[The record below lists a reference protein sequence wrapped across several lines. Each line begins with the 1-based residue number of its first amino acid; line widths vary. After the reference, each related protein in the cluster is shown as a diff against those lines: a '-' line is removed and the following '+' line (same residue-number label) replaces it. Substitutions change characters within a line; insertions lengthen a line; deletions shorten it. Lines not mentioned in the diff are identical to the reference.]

1 MKPNRDIYRQIAE
14 YSIKANAQ
22 PVLWESRRAADVV
35 SALAREIGSKE
46 WEFKGWND
54 YVEWWNRYKATLDRM
69 LNVA

>member
-1 MKPNRDIYRQIAE
+1 
-14 YSIKANAQ
+14 
-22 PVLWESRRAADVV
+22 V